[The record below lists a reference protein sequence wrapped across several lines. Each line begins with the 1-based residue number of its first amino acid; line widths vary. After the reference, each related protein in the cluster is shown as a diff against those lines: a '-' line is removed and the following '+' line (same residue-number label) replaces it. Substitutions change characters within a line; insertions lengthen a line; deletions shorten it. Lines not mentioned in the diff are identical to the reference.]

1 MRLRTILA
9 ASIPV
14 LALAAGIAIAQTR
27 TPARI
32 SVWDG
37 VYTDAQAERG
47 HTLYMQNCSRCHG
60 ADLSGTYEIPPLVGR
75 FMPYWSGSTL
85 DALFD
90 YVSTAMP
97 LDRPG
102 ALGAGANADI
112 VAFLLKANGFPA
124 GAKEFG
130 TTSEAQKTISFDA
143 VRPMQKKKSAKAR

>member
-14 LALAAGIAIAQTR
+14 LALAAGIAAAQTR
-27 TPARI
+27 IPARI

-37 VYTDAQAERG
+37 VYTDAQAEHGR
-47 HTLYMQNCSRCHG
+47 TLYMQNCSRCHG

-85 DALFD
+85 DVLFD

-97 LDRPG
+97 LDHPG
-102 ALGAGANADI
+102 ALSAGANADI
-112 VAFLLKANGFPA
+112 LAFILKTNNIPS
-124 GAKEFG
+124 GAKELSAG
-130 TTSEAQKTISFDA
+130 NLKAINFD
-143 VRPMQKKKSAKAR
+143 SAKPASGRARK